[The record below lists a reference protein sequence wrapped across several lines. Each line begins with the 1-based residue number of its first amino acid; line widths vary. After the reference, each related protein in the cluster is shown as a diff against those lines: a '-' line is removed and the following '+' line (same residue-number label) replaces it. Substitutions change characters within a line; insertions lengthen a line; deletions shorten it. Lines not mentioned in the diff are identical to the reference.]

1 MRGWCL
7 NFRKKLTF
15 YDIMLTGCLR
25 ANTVKGNN
33 EMNENERTGFNSR
46 LGFILVSAG
55 CAIGIGNVWKF
66 PYVVGQNGG
75 SVFVLF
81 YLLFLVIMGVPA
93 MSMELAIGRA
103 SGLTMVQGYKKLE
116 KKGQKWHIHGWV
128 SLIGNYLLM
137 MYYTTVSG
145 WMLDYFYK
153 FATGEFEKLG
163 SAPVSSVFESL
174 LADPIEMGIFT
185 ILTVVIGF
193 AILAFGVQNGLENV
207 SKFMMLGLLGLILVL
222 VINSFT
228 LDGAL
233 EGLKFFLLPDFKRAS
248 QIGLGKV
255 ISAAMSQA
263 FFTLSIGM
271 GSIEVFG
278 SYMSK
283 DKALVGEAIM
293 IGSLDTVVAMCSGLI
308 IFPACFSYG
317 VEPEQGPSL
326 IFVTLPEIF
335 INMHMGRIWGTLFFV
350 FMTFAS
356 FSTVTAV
363 LENLVAGLMDN
374 FGLTRGSSIAV
385 NCIFL
390 IFASLPCVLG
400 FNKWSGITFFG
411 NKGILDFED
420 FLVSNL
426 ILPAGCLVILLFC
439 VTGLGWGFDKYIRE
453 VNAGE
458 GIKMPAWT
466 KNYLRFVLP
475 VMILII
481 LINGLI

>member
-1 MRGWCL
+1 
-7 NFRKKLTF
+7 
-15 YDIMLTGCLR
+15 
-25 ANTVKGNN
+25 
-33 EMNENERTGFNSR
+33 MNEKERAGFNSR

-81 YLLFLVIMGVPA
+81 YLLFLLIMGVPA
-93 MSMELAIGRA
+93 MTMELALGRA
-103 SGLTMVQGYKKLE
+103 SGLTMVEGYKKLE
-116 KKGQKWHIHGWV
+116 KKGHKWHIHGWV
-128 SLIGNYLLM
+128 SMAGCYILM

-145 WMLDYFYK
+145 WMLDYFFK
-153 FATGEFEKLG
+153 FATGEFEKINGL
-163 SAPVSSVFESL
+163 SVSSVFDSL
-174 LADPIEMGIFT
+174 MADPIEMGIFT
-185 ILTVVIGF
+185 ILTVIIGF
-193 AILAFGVQNGLENV
+193 GVLAFGVQNGLEKVN
-207 SKFMMLGLLGLILVL
+207 KFMMLGLLGLILVL

-228 LDGAL
+228 LKGAS
-233 EGLKFFLLPDFKRAS
+233 EGLKFFLLPDFQRAR
-248 QIGLGKV
+248 QIGLGNV

-283 DKALVGEAIM
+283 DKALVGEALT
-293 IGSLDTVVAMCSGLI
+293 IGALDTLVAMCSGLI
-308 IFPACFSYG
+308 IFPACFSFG

-363 LENLVAGLMDN
+363 FENLVVSLMDN
-374 FGLTRGSSIAV
+374 FGLSRGKSIVV

-390 IFASLPCVLG
+390 IFASIPCVLG
-400 FNKWSGITFFG
+400 FNKWSGMTFFRG
-411 NKGILDFED
+411 MNVLGFED

-426 ILPAGCLVILLFC
+426 ILPGGTLIILLFC
-439 VTGLGWGFDKYIRE
+439 VTGLGWGFDNYLKE
-453 VNAGE
+453 VNGGE
-458 GIKMPAWT
+458 GLKMPGWT
-466 KNYLRFVLP
+466 RHYFRLILP
-475 VMILII
+475 ILILII
-481 LINGLI
+481 LLTGLF